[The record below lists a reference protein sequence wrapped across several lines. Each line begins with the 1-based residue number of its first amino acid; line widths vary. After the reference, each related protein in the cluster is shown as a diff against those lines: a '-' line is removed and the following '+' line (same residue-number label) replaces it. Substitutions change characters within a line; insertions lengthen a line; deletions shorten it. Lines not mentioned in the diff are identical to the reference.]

1 MAHRPHPPQVRDRL
15 LARVTAGELIAD
27 ICAEPGAPSTEAVSF
42 WARRDPAFAAALHAA
57 KQAGRDRRLLAFD
70 AAKAG
75 VLLGRLAA
83 GETIT
88 AIFRDPAMPGP
99 RAYAHWR
106 ASNPGFAAAVAR
118 LNQVKHEEKI
128 ARCRRRFRRFDRA
141 RADVILGRVISGAR
155 LCDVPEAPARH
166 VLARWRRDEPAFD
179 AELKAAMA
187 FARTRR
193 RQAGGATPE
202 LLDEVWRRV
211 LEGQTLAT
219 VGLQPGMPCR
229 TTLYAWMKRNPAF
242 RDTVAQAL
250 HFRRDWLGDLTME
263 VGRRRCAGD
272 RDAKREWENLAGQAL
287 RIEARLARWGH
298 YD

>member
-1 MAHRPHPPQVRDRL
+1 MAHRPHPPYLRDRV

-27 ICAEPGAPSTEAVSF
+27 ICAEPGMPSAAGVSF
-42 WARRDPAFAAALHAA
+42 WARRDAHFRDALQAA
-57 KQAGRDRRLLAFD
+57 KSAGRFRRRFAFDETKADILLA
-70 AAKAG
+70 
-75 VLLGRLAA
+75 RLAA
-83 GETIT
+83 GEPVTVIL
-88 AIFRDPAMPGP
+88 ADPAMPS
-99 RAYAHWR
+99 RAAYRYWR
-106 ASNPGFAAAVAR
+106 ATDGAFAAEVVR
-118 LNQVKHEEKI
+118 LNQVKRDDEI
-128 ARCRRRFRRFDRA
+128 ARCRRRFRPFDRA
-141 RADVILGRVISGAR
+141 RADAILARVISGAR
-155 LCDVPEAPARH
+155 LCDVPEAPARQ
-166 VLARWRRDEPAFD
+166 VLTRWRRDEPAFD
-179 AELKAAMA
+179 AELKAVMA

-202 LLDEVWRRV
+202 LLDKVWGRV

-219 VGLQPGMPCR
+219 VGLQRDMPCR

-250 HFRRDWLGDLTME
+250 HFRRDWLGDLSME

-272 RDAKREWENLAGQAL
+272 RGAKREWESLAGQAS